1 MNRHFWPGLYTGRLN
16 EGWETSQV
24 TRQLD
29 MIQDRGLDGG
39 VHFSMKSFTNNYKGI
54 NQALLAGPYQ
64 EKAIVPASPWLDG
77 KAPAMP
83 NVKKTDDPRV
93 FRLEGGALDVHQHVI
108 LTEDKGEFKITG
120 VYEGRM
126 DLKMTTG
133 SERMVIYAIDRVGN
147 ASAPFMLKK

>member
-1 MNRHFWPGLYTGRLN
+1 
-16 EGWETSQV
+16 
-24 TRQLD
+24 
-29 MIQDRGLDGG
+29 
-39 VHFSMKSFTNNYKGI
+39 
-54 NQALLAGPYQ
+54 
-64 EKAIVPASPWLDG
+64 
-77 KAPAMP
+77 MP